1 MADLIIPATLK
12 SWLFFLFLFFLL
24 GYPIPFSIL
33 FGAIGGVAGGLTS
46 SWLQVQQ
53 GIASDSNN
61 DDDESGR
68 DDDATAPGKVLGKSS
83 RWEIP
88 FFGSSKAKQRYT
100 ARNQRARSRR
110 IR

>member
-12 SWLFFLFLFFLL
+12 SWLFFLLLFFLL

-53 GIASDSNN
+53 GIASGPDSN
-61 DDDESGR
+61 DDGGGNE
-68 DDDATAPGKVLGKSS
+68 DDSPGEILKKAP
-83 RWEIP
+83 RWELP
-88 FFGSSKAKQRYT
+88 FLGPNKAKQRYT
-100 ARNQRARSRR
+100 ERNNRARNRR

>member
-1 MADLIIPATLK
+1 VADLIIPATLK

-53 GIASDSNN
+53 SIASDSEN
-61 DDDESGR
+61 DDEKGGNG
-68 DDDATAPGKVLGKSS
+68 DDNSPPGEILQKTS

-88 FFGSSKAKQRYT
+88 FFGTSKAKQRYN
-100 ARNQRARSRR
+100 ARNQRARNRR